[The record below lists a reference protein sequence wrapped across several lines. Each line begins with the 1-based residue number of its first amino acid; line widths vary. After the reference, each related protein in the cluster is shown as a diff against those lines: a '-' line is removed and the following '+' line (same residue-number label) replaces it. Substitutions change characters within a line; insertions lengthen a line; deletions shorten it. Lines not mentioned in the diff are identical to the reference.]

1 MRRATPRCTQARHG
15 LSIRYNEDLDPNE
28 GPGFGCFVTQAIL
41 FAIILLLIP
50 VGLFTFGWP
59 MWVLV
64 ALLVV
69 AMILLFFVSMTSVF
83 LLRVFF
89 ADRRRGRG
97 RQTGVAKAP
106 TRVISTD
113 EEEPMTDGRSS
124 DAADGDVFQRAQGP
138 RRALQ
143 ARHAPRVPD
152 RGGFPK
158 EMRTSSASTAS
169 ASSAGST

>member
-1 MRRATPRCTQARHG
+1 M
-15 LSIRYNEDLDPNE
+15 SIRYNEDLDPNE

-59 MWVLV
+59 VWLLV

-97 RQTGVAKAP
+97 RQTGVAKPHP
-106 TRVISTD
+106 TRVISATNRHVAG
-113 EEEPMTDGRSS
+113 DGI
-124 DAADGDVFQRAQGP
+124 G
-138 RRALQ
+138 RRAM
-143 ARHAPRVPD
+143 ARRRHAI
-152 RGGFPK
+152 G
-158 EMRTSSASTAS
+158 
-169 ASSAGST
+169 AGW